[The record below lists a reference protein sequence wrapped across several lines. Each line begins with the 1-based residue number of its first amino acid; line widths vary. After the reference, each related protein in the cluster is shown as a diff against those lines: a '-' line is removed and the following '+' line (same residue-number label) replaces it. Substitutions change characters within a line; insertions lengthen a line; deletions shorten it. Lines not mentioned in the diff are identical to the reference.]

1 MLVPDTMRDLSV
13 HTGEVVITG
22 TETML
27 LLLIADGLYRRRLIS
42 SLDCVGTGGIFNLM
56 IWVIRGEDLVS
67 YVHFIFLWVLPGS
80 LLTTGLLDF
89 DNSGQYVTL
98 SLRRR
103 RGVEIRLSVFSV
115 LKP

>member
-27 LLLIADGLYRRRLIS
+27 LPLIADGLYRRRLIC

-80 LLTTGLLDF
+80 LLTTCLLDF

-103 RGVEIRLSVFSV
+103 RGVESLSVFSV